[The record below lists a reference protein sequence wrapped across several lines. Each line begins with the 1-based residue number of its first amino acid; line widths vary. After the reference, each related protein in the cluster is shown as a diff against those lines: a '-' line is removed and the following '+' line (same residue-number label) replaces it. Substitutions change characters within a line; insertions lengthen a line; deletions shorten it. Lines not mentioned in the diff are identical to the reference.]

1 MSFPRNAVSLAGL
14 VASCFASMAFADSGT
29 PPDNG
34 HGHDRRLQQAPMPHQ
49 RQTLPPS
56 AEQSRYNLP
65 VSKKPRHDLMPR
77 QLRSSAETL
86 AATPECKD
94 MAKLASYS
102 GAALAEYV
110 ATLPDYECTYPLF
123 SLSPAQ
129 AAVVYSSANMNAVS
143 SRLTQEAAG
152 YNASNMKLVNL
163 VLYLRAGYYLAGSGA
178 ISTPSAAFTGA
189 LRAPIKQLIEGGAL
203 YQPNAVADST
213 AMETLKLVTNMHDE
227 LYFLPS
233 VKSAV
238 TRFTNRSGYP
248 GAAEALKQNSAGG
261 GLTGALTVL
270 FYAHSR
276 PGGAELLQG
285 DLSYATALNNFVTGN
300 KAALLGSSAAY
311 QLNDAASEAFRFMQ
325 YAALKAAVK
334 PMVLNTLNTSSMSG
348 ADSGLWLA
356 AASAVK
362 YYDNANC
369 AQYGTCN
376 YEQTLAD
383 TVLKFNRQCSPTL
396 RLRAQEM
403 TDAQMQEVC
412 AALQQEEGYA
422 HAMLQT
428 NRTPVGSDNN
438 SALELVVFDDYSN
451 YSKYAGIIYDIGT
464 DNGGMYLEGNPA
476 LAGNQAR
483 FIAHE
488 ASWLRPA
495 FKVWNLEHEYVHYLD
510 GRYDMHGD
518 FAASTAVPTVWWI
531 EGIGEYLS
539 LKNNNQ
545 VAIDMAKTRTYRLSE
560 VFGNTYSMAD
570 YTNRAYR
577 WGYMATRFMMEK
589 HRPDI
594 DSMLAKFRIGDYTRY
609 QTAIGQIGTS
619 YDNEFAAWVDTA
631 TTAGE
636 PPLPNDDPGASLPAC
651 ASSTNLGKN
660 CAVRNLASSYRSY
673 FTLMVPAGAKNLK
686 LATRNGTGDVN
697 MYLALDRWPTP
708 ASYDQGSAKAGNAED
723 VALASPVAGRWYYIT
738 LDAKQP
744 FSGVSLSVMY
754 E

>member
-1 MSFPRNAVSLAGL
+1 MAALI
-14 VASCFASMAFADSGT
+14 ASCCASAADTNDGE
-29 PPDNG
+29 
-34 HGHDRRLQQAPMPHQ
+34 HARLRQAPMPHA
-49 RQTLPPS
+49 RQSLPPS

-77 QLRSSAETL
+77 QLRSSAPADAAFATL

-94 MAKLASYS
+94 MAKLATYS
-102 GAALAEYV
+102 GAALAEYL
-110 ATLPDYECTYPLF
+110 AGLPDYECTYGLF
-123 SLSPAQ
+123 SLGAQQ
-129 AAVVYSSANMNAVS
+129 AAVIYSPANMSAVA

-163 VLYLRAGYYLAGSGA
+163 VLYLRAGYYLAGAG
-178 ISTPSAAFTGA
+178 TMPEPAAA
-189 LRAPIKQLIEGGAL
+189 LAASLRAPIRQLAEGGAL
-203 YQPNAVADST
+203 YQANAAADST
-213 AMETLKLVTNMHDE
+213 AMETFKLITNMHDE
-227 LYFLPS
+227 LYYLPT
-233 VKSAV
+233 VKGVVA
-238 TRFTNRSGYP
+238 RFTNRSGYP
-248 GAAEALKQNSAGG
+248 NAADALKQNSAAG

-270 FYAHSR
+270 FYAHGR
-276 PGGAELLQG
+276 PGGADLLKA
-285 DLSYATALNNFVTGN
+285 DLSYATTLNTFVAAN

-311 QLNDAASEAFRFMQ
+311 QLTDAAGEAFRFMQ
-325 YAALKAAVK
+325 YAALKAGVK
-334 PMVLNTLNTSSMSG
+334 PMVLNTLQGSSMTG

-362 YYDNANC
+362 YYDNAAC
-369 AQYGTCN
+369 AEYGTCN
-376 YEQTLAD
+376 YEQQLAD
-383 TVLKFNRQCSPTL
+383 TVLKFSRQCSPSL
-396 RLRAQEM
+396 RLRAQDMSE
-403 TDAQMQEVC
+403 AQMTEVC

-428 NRTPVGSDNN
+428 GRTPVASDNN

-476 LAGNQAR
+476 QAGNQAR

-510 GRYDMHGD
+510 GRYNMYGD
-518 FAASTAVPTVWWI
+518 FGASTAVPTVWWI
-531 EGIGEYLS
+531 EGIAEYLS

-545 VAIDMAKTRTYRLSE
+545 VAIDMARTRAYRLSE
-560 VFGNTYSMAD
+560 IFGNTYSMGD

-589 HRPDI
+589 HRADV
-594 DSMLAKFRIGDYTRY
+594 DGMLAKFRLGDYARY
-609 QTAIGQIGTS
+609 QTAISQIGTA
-619 YDNEFAAWVDTA
+619 YDNEFAAWADSA

-636 PPLPNDDPGASLPAC
+636 PPMPNDDPGAKLPDC

-660 CAVRNLASSYRSY
+660 CTVRNLASSYRSY
-673 FTLMVPAGAKNLK
+673 FTLMLPAGAKNLK
-686 LATRNGTGDVN
+686 LATRNGSGDVN

-708 ASYDQGSAKAGNAED
+708 SSYDQASAKAGNAED
-723 VALASPVAGRWYYIT
+723 IALSSPAAVRWYYIT

>member
-1 MSFPRNAVSLAGL
+1 MAALI
-14 VASCFASMAFADSGT
+14 ASCCASAADT
-29 PPDNG
+29 
-34 HGHDRRLQQAPMPHQ
+34 HDGEHARLRQAPMPHA
-49 RQTLPPS
+49 RQSLPPS

-77 QLRSSAETL
+77 QLRSSAPADAAFAAL

-94 MAKLASYS
+94 MAKLATYS
-102 GAALAEYV
+102 GAALAEYL
-110 ATLPDYECTYPLF
+110 AGLPDYECTYGLF
-123 SLSPAQ
+123 SLGAQQ
-129 AAVVYSSANMNAVS
+129 AAVIYSPANMSAVA

-163 VLYLRAGYYLAGSGA
+163 VLYLRAGYYLAGAG
-178 ISTPSAAFTGA
+178 TMPEPAAA
-189 LRAPIKQLIEGGAL
+189 LAASLRAPIRQLAEGGAL
-203 YQPNAVADST
+203 YQANAAADST
-213 AMETLKLVTNMHDE
+213 AMETFKLITNMHDE
-227 LYFLPS
+227 LYYLS
-233 VKSAV
+233 TVKGVVA
-238 TRFTNRSGYP
+238 RFTNRSGYP
-248 GAAEALKQNSAGG
+248 NAADALKQNSAAG

-270 FYAHSR
+270 FYAHGR
-276 PGGAELLQG
+276 PGGADLLKA
-285 DLSYATALNNFVTGN
+285 DLSYATTLNTFVAAN

-311 QLNDAASEAFRFMQ
+311 QLTDAAGEAFRFMQ
-325 YAALKAAVK
+325 YAALKAGVK
-334 PMVLNTLNTSSMSG
+334 PMVLNTLQGSSMTG

-362 YYDNANC
+362 YYDNAAC
-369 AQYGTCN
+369 AEYGTCN
-376 YEQTLAD
+376 YEQQLAD
-383 TVLKFNRQCSPTL
+383 TVLKFSRQCSPSL
-396 RLRAQEM
+396 RLRAQDMSE
-403 TDAQMQEVC
+403 AQMTEVC

-428 NRTPVGSDNN
+428 GRTPVASDNN

-476 LAGNQAR
+476 QAGNQAR

-510 GRYDMHGD
+510 GRYNMYGD
-518 FAASTAVPTVWWI
+518 FGASTAVPTVWWI
-531 EGIGEYLS
+531 EGIAEYLS

-545 VAIDMAKTRTYRLSE
+545 VAIDMARTRAYRLSE
-560 VFGNTYSMAD
+560 IFGNTYSMGD

-589 HRPDI
+589 HRADV
-594 DSMLAKFRIGDYTRY
+594 DGMLAKFRLGDYARY
-609 QTAIGQIGTS
+609 QTAISQIGTA
-619 YDNEFAAWVDTA
+619 YDNEFAAWADSA

-636 PPLPNDDPGASLPAC
+636 PPMPNDDPGAKLPDC

-660 CAVRNLASSYRSY
+660 CTVRNLASSYRSY
-673 FTLMVPAGAKNLK
+673 FTLMLPAGAKNLK
-686 LATRNGTGDVN
+686 LATRNGSGDVN

-708 ASYDQGSAKAGNAED
+708 SSYDQASAKAGNAED
-723 VALASPVAGRWYYIT
+723 IALSSPAAVRWYYIT